1 VRERH
6 GSGDRERPGAAA
18 RPRTWDDVSLRYA
31 HAPGELVF
39 DRVRNAR
46 PAWLERGVGI
56 AALAVVAAAML
67 LDLAIRNDPIS
78 VDFHTY
84 LAAARVGMADGWSH
98 IYDQPAV
105 AAEQHR
111 IAPSQPAQPYLS
123 PPSVAFVVA
132 PLTALPVDLAY
143 IVWAAL
149 TLATLAASLALCA
162 TGAGIGR
169 WIAVIGAL
177 APWWVMH
184 AINLGQVVPLVAAGM
199 VVGWRLLRDRRD
211 ALAGV
216 ALASMLLKPNTAALV
231 PLALVFA
238 ARYRALVA
246 WLATAAAAGVGSL
259 LLLGPA
265 GIGAYMGQLRGPLP
279 GGADNLTLHGALG
292 ASGAVATALRIVI
305 VVITV
310 AAVYRARREG
320 TAAIPLAL
328 VASLLISPYLHAS
341 DLCVLAVAAW
351 MAWEEHP
358 TPAWRVSLA
367 AAWVLASPF
376 LYLTDRGPGLS
387 RWPWLEIAILL
398 GLVISALLS
407 LTGTADPAR
416 RAPA

>member
-1 VRERH
+1 L
-6 GSGDRERPGAAA
+6 G
-18 RPRTWDDVSLRYA
+18 YA

-84 LAAARVGMADGWSH
+84 LAAARVGMADGWAH
-98 IYDQPAV
+98 IYDQAAV

-111 IAPSQPAQPYLS
+111 LAPSQPVQPYLS
-123 PPSVAFVVA
+123 PPIVAFLVA
-132 PLTALPVDLAY
+132 PLAALPVDVAY
-143 IVWAAL
+143 VVWAAL
-149 TLATLAASLALCA
+149 TLAILAAALTLCA
-162 TGAGIGR
+162 TSAGIGR
-169 WIAVIGAL
+169 WVAVIGAV

-216 ALASMLLKPNTAALV
+216 ALAAMLLKPNTAVLV
-231 PLALVFA
+231 PLALLFA
-238 ARYRALVA
+238 ARYRALVT
-246 WLATAAAAGVGSL
+246 WLATAAVAGLGSL

-265 GIGAYMGQLRGPLP
+265 GVGAYLAQLSGPLP
-279 GGADNLTLHGALG
+279 AGADNLTLHGALG
-292 ASGAVATALRIVI
+292 ASGGVATALRVVI
-305 VVITV
+305 VVVTL
-310 AAVYRARREG
+310 AAVYAARREG
-320 TAAIPLAL
+320 AAAIPLAL

-351 MAWEEHP
+351 MAWEDHP

-376 LYLTDRGPGLS
+376 LYLVGRSPGLN

-398 GLVISALLS
+398 GLVITALLS